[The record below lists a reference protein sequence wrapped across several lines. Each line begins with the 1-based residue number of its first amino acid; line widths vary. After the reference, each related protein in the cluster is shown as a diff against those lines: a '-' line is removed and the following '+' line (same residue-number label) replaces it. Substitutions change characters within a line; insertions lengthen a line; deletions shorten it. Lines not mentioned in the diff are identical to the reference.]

1 MGDVPL
7 LAAGASGY
15 IGWKIGKAIDSV
27 LGIGQ
32 DSNSEGIS
40 GHNTWASD
48 GLIYPCHAGGYLE
61 LNRQCTPT
69 DTYGTGLRVPADS
82 LVATFSCSGNYCP
95 SPNPWVFYDPP
106 GSDCTEPYVGLGYQP
121 GTLNNVPANA
131 TLLLGN
137 ESAEWNGFVCRWG
150 AYLEPFDQG
159 ALPGPNQG
167 APASYS
173 ATVTST
179 WTPPDE
185 ATQKS
190 NAASALQS
198 RGFDEFTQY
207 ECGKGGPSGPCPFWT
222 VVPDPTVNESAASYS
237 DRLTQLGLQSNLVT
251 LPAPQADWSTAAGRV
266 VYTRPTSGS
275 SVDPGSSVDA
285 YVNPDPMPDPTET
298 GEKDERSCDRST
310 PDCVPQ
316 SQQDPTG
323 FTAVSDPELVESSTF
338 TTTRGP
344 TVLNYGYAEARVDD
358 DLDFGGWGYWHIR
371 AGHGWSLADDADTRI
386 ALEDP
391 TPIPAT
397 DRKGVDPYE
406 FHGPKYPGKGG
417 AVCRRVVLV
426 DFGTT
431 AGDPGPKGII
441 TSYGADV
448 NTLRVGYR

>member
-1 MGDVPL
+1 MRVAKQSRHIAG
-7 LAAGASGY
+7 AAG
-15 IGWKIGKAIDSV
+15 
-27 LGIGQ
+27 
-32 DSNSEGIS
+32 
-40 GHNTWASD
+40 
-48 GLIYPCHAGGYLE
+48 GLEHG
-61 LNRQCTPT
+61 R
-69 DTYGTGLRVPADS
+69 GTRGVH
-82 LVATFSCSGNYCP
+82 
-95 SPNPWVFYDPP
+95 
-106 GSDCTEPYVGLGYQP
+106 
-121 GTLNNVPANA
+121 
-131 TLLLGN
+131 
-137 ESAEWNGFVCRWG
+137 
-150 AYLEPFDQG
+150 
-159 ALPGPNQG
+159 
-167 APASYS
+167 
-173 ATVTST
+173 
-179 WTPPDE
+179 PPDLGQLGRPRIFRRRIRE
-185 ATQKS
+185 
-190 NAASALQS
+190 
-198 RGFDEFTQY
+198 
-207 ECGKGGPSGPCPFWT
+207 SGP
-222 VVPDPTVNESAASYS
+222 DA
-237 DRLTQLGLQSNLVT
+237 GSN
-251 LPAPQADWSTAAGRV
+251 GNRK
-266 VYTRPTSGS
+266 
-275 SVDPGSSVDA
+275 
-285 YVNPDPMPDPTET
+285 
-298 GEKDERSCDRST
+298 KDERSCDRST
-310 PDCVPQ
+310 PDYVPQ